1 MTRQTPSVIES
12 SEMRDWDD
20 AVAFACSLPEVGMAS
35 FYGKP
40 CPKLNGKALVSPGH
54 EPGSCA
60 LFVASIAEKQM
71 LIETDPETFWET
83 PHYAAYPMV
92 LARYGT
98 PARERI
104 ELYIR
109 RRWWD
114 LAKKAQRATIGER
127 P

>member
-1 MTRQTPSVIES
+1 M
-12 SEMRDWDD
+12 DNWD
-20 AVAFACSLPEVGMAS
+20 AVVAFACTLPDVRMEPW
-35 FYGKP
+35 YGKP

-54 EPGSCA
+54 ELGSFA
-60 LFVASIAEKQM
+60 LFLHDMAEKPM
-71 LIETDPETFWET
+71 LMETDPKTFWQT
-83 PHYAAYPMV
+83 AHYSDYPMV

-98 PARERI
+98 GARDRV

-114 LAKKAQRATIGER
+114 LAKKAQRAGAGLDAR

>member
-1 MTRQTPSVIES
+1 VT
-12 SEMRDWDD
+12 DWDEV
-20 AVAFACSLPEVGMAS
+20 VAYALTLPDTRLES

-40 CPKLNGKALVSPGH
+40 CPKLNGKALLSPGH

-60 LFVASIAEKQM
+60 LFVQDMAEKQM
-71 LIETDPETFWET
+71 LIETDPDTFWET

-104 ELYIR
+104 ALYIR

-114 LAKKAQRATIGER
+114 LARKPQRAAFGER